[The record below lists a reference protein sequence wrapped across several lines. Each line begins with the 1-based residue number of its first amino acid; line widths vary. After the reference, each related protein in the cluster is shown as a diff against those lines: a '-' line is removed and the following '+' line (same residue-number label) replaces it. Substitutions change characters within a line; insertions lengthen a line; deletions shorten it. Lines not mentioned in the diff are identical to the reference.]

1 MNLGIG
7 KLKNYLEMEC
17 RKIKFQKLDT
27 RKIILRTERLKIKFQ
42 KSETRKIIK
51 DGMSEN

>member
-27 RKIILRTERLKIKFQ
+27 RKIILRTERRKIKFP
-42 KSETRKIIK
+42 KIRNPK
-51 DGMSEN
+51 NY

>member
-1 MNLGIG
+1 
-7 KLKNYLEMEC
+7 MEC
-17 RKIKFQKLDT
+17 RKIKFRKVET
-27 RKIILRTERLKIKFQ
+27 RKIILRMERRKIKFQ

>member
-1 MNLGIG
+1 
-7 KLKNYLEMEC
+7 MEC
-17 RKIKFQKLDT
+17 RKIKF
-27 RKIILRTERLKIKFQ
+27 RKVEIILRMERRKIKFQ